1 MAFKTEEDKLAYEA
15 KMQKFYASMPL
26 APIAPQTTYSQK
38 TTVPNL
44 TQSQMAD
51 SVASCKHRYN
61 MDQIISLQILG
72 GVIAVWCGAFATVP
86 VGLGLLVVSVWLRR
100 TV

>member
-15 KMQKFYASMPL
+15 KMKQFYAAMAA
-26 APIAPQTTYSQK
+26 APIATQTTYSQV
-38 TTVPNL
+38 TAVPNL

-51 SVASCKHRYN
+51 SVASGKHRYD
-61 MDQIISLQILG
+61 MDQIIGLQIIG

-86 VGLGLLVVSVWLRR
+86 VGLGLLVLSVWIRR